1 MFSLFTRRD
10 NVVTFS
16 DDYKIE
22 NFKTDEGQT
31 VCAWSIN
38 NVITRETGPAITME
52 GGGVDAQ
59 MWVRDGLLHRED
71 GPAIIIV
78 MNGTTIE
85 KWYAAGAPKN
95 ATGGPS
101 IRRTQLGHV
110 SEDWLDENNQL
121 HRDDAPATIMTHGD
135 EITRVWHI
143 HGEPPAEGIVQEKYV
158 GAALTS
164 REYAQPVDGFTH
176 FEYYPDGSIKK
187 KLARNQ
193 LICDFGEPAV
203 PDNPDEVIAL
213 EYYPDG
219 SIKERTTHV
228 RKEKFSREG
237 TLVYLKEGAGGMNSR
252 QCISTW
258 DELGRPLEE
267 KYYNGFNLHRDD
279 GPAVTTYTK
288 SIRRIW
294 YNRGKITRVETENL
308 PESEWRG
315 LVGVGPAYN
324 NVYNFVRGSDNYT
337 AIDDN
342 TLFAEAGDIVV
353 TEEAS
358 LMDMLEN
365 AREETA
371 AERRRADELAR
382 ELAAVRAELE
392 ELRLRPG
399 GPDYE
404 LAREH
409 FNELSTTQ

>member
-38 NVITRETGPAITME
+38 NVVTRETGPAITME
-52 GGGVDAQ
+52 GSGVDAQ

-85 KWYAAGAPKN
+85 KWYVAGAPKN

-101 IRRTQLGHV
+101 IRRTQHGCV

-121 HRDDAPATIMTHGD
+121 HREDAPATIMTQGD
-135 EITRVWHI
+135 EIAHVWHI
-143 HGEPPAEGIVQEKYV
+143 HGEPPAEGVVQEKYA
-158 GAALTS
+158 GAALAS

-176 FEYYPDGSIKK
+176 FEYYPDGAIKK
-187 KLARNQ
+187 TSARGRLLNV
-193 LICDFGEPAV
+193 IDIIDEVAAPN
-203 PDNPDEVIAL
+203 NPDEVIAL

-219 SIKERTTHV
+219 SIKERTTHA

-237 TLVYLKEGAGGMNSR
+237 VLVYLKVDAGGTR
-252 QCISTW
+252 HISTW
-258 DELGRPLEE
+258 DESGRPLEE
-267 KYYNGFNLHRDD
+267 KYYSGFNLHRDD

-294 YNRGKITRVETENL
+294 YNSGKLTRVETENL
-308 PESEWRG
+308 PESEWRASTG
-315 LVGVGPAYN
+315 AN
-324 NVYNFVRGSDNYT
+324 NNEYNFGHDADDRMFVCPVGGDNAFT
-337 AIDDN
+337 D
-342 TLFAEAGDIVV
+342 TIVS
-353 TEEAS
+353 EETS
-358 LMDMLEN
+358 LMDMLES

-371 AERRRADELAR
+371 AERKRADELAH

-409 FNELSTTQ
+409 FNSLGGLQ